1 MFAEFICRSRRRHP
15 QRMAADTGKCTG
27 TTVYLNTVAG
37 NAQLSNYL
45 DWAKDEVKKR
55 YNITL
60 VHTET
65 PNNTEII
72 SRIMADKI
80 AGKSS
85 LAAPI
90 LSGYM
95 ANTSVHYAQPICCR
109 ALLSISYRI
118 GLWSI
123 RVCR

>member
-1 MFAEFICRSRRRHP
+1 MKKSWISGTLLACSLSLSAAHAEDTRSAW
-15 QRMAADTGKCTG
+15 QQTLENAQG

-80 AGKSS
+80 AGKK
-85 LAAPI
+85 
-90 LSGYM
+90 
-95 ANTSVHYAQPICCR
+95 Q
-109 ALLSISYRI
+109 
-118 GLWSI
+118 
-123 RVCR
+123 